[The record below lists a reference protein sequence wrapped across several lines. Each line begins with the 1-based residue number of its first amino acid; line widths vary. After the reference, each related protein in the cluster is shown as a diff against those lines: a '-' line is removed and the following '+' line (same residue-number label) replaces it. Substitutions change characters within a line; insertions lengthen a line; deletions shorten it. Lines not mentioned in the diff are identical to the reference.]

1 MVIEIEKIHCLRC
14 IICGEPVALTDEEEL
29 FHIKYKV
36 CDGCKEAV
44 KAMKEKLKEEGC

>member
-1 MVIEIEKIHCLRC
+1 MVIEIEKKLCLHC
-14 IICGEPVALTDEEEL
+14 IICGEPVELTEEDEL
-29 FHIKYKV
+29 FRIKYKV